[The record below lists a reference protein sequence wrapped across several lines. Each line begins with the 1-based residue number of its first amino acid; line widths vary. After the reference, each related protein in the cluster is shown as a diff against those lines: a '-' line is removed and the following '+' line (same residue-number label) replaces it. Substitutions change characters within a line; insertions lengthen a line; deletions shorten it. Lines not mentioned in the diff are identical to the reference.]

1 MEVKRGKK
9 AFEVINV
16 NGVDVLHRQCS
27 CCGEVKSIDNFCKQ
41 STGVHGIR
49 PICNSCKRIDD
60 RNYQRKNHKK
70 INENNRR
77 WLSKNAD
84 KKKAINDSYC
94 DRLKRLRDGDKTV
107 TFRKYPKT
115 RLKLG

>member
-1 MEVKRGKK
+1 MNIRRGKK
-9 AFEVINV
+9 AFQVINV

-41 STGVHGIR
+41 STGAHGVR
-49 PICNSCKRIDD
+49 TICNSCKRIDD
-60 RNYQRKNHKK
+60 RAYQRKAHKK

-77 WLSKNAD
+77 WRSNPEKL
-84 KKKAINDSYC
+84 KAINDSYF
-94 DRLKRLRDGDKTV
+94 DRLKRLKDGDKTIA
-107 TFRKYPKT
+107 FRKYPKT